1 MLKSPLTSVLNGF
14 NIKMYFPINLRPEIP
29 ILNGLYSLC
38 TLNDKEQRLLEGVL
52 TLKKPFSFPHFLNRK
67 PHWNPCHFLSTKW
80 VQIFLH
86 LWVPG
91 LLIFSHFRCKLSSQK
106 NTENEF
112 MPTLSWYLQDS
123 LTFELLYWEQFI

>member
-52 TLKKPFSFPHFLNRK
+52 TLKTHFLSPHFLNRK
-67 PHWNPCHFLSTKW
+67 PHWKM
-80 VQIFLH
+80 
-86 LWVPG
+86 
-91 LLIFSHFRCKLSSQK
+91 SS
-106 NTENEF
+106 NF
-112 MPTLSWYLQDS
+112 FAFVGPR
-123 LTFELLYWEQFI
+123 FINFQPF

>member
-52 TLKKPFSFPHFLNRK
+52 TLKNPFSFPPLFESETPL
-67 PHWNPCHFLSTKW
+67 
-80 VQIFLH
+80 
-86 LWVPG
+86 
-91 LLIFSHFRCKLSSQK
+91 
-106 NTENEF
+106 ENEF
-112 MPTLSWYLQDS
+112 KFFCICGSPVY
-123 LTFELLYWEQFI
+123 